1 MALNNF
7 KCKYLT
13 PPHFKGL
20 KQLQSSFLLARET
33 AMQTKQ
39 SIVLVMDIGVS
50 VSVLSVC
57 LSTIQQKTLKSYWSE
72 KKTLKHQ
79 KPNLGF

>member
-13 PPHFKGL
+13 PLHFKGL

-57 LSTIQQKTLKSYWSE
+57 LSTIQQKTLKSY
-72 KKTLKHQ
+72 
-79 KPNLGF
+79 